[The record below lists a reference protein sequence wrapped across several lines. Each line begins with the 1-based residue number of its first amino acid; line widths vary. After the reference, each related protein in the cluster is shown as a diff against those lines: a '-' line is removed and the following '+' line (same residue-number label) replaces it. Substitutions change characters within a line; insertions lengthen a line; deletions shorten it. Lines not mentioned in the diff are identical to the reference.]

1 MNIKPT
7 DAHIKAYQNEAPEAL
22 RRLNV
27 PSKRSPDSHVRP
39 DRLELSQEAS
49 KLYAGGKR
57 PTSDKLLEL
66 KHAIETGTY
75 QVDASR
81 VAEALLARLS
91 RQEKP
96 HA

>member
-7 DAHIKAYQNEAPEAL
+7 DAHIKAYQSDAVEAL
-22 RRLNV
+22 RRSNV
-27 PSKRSPDSHVRP
+27 PSKRPNDSHARP

-49 KLYAGGKR
+49 KLYAGGER
-57 PTSDKLLEL
+57 TASDKLHEL
-66 KHAIETGTY
+66 KRAIETGTY
-75 QVDASR
+75 QIDPLR
-81 VAEALLARLS
+81 LAEAMLTRLS